1 MALVVTLETYDVLVI
16 GSGIAGV
23 TAALEAARAGARVCL
38 ACQGPLFSGSSFYPG
53 TWGLGLVGPRD
64 TDDEADLAR
73 TIEAVGQGVADPELV
88 ATLVA
93 GIRPAI
99 AWLEELGVTL
109 KRPSSAQSAAEAA
122 FIPCF
127 DHTTRLWRGI
137 TRESMTDVCR
147 REIARREIDVHDGW
161 ELVDLLTE
169 DAAGASEA
177 ADALPRLRVEPACA
191 VRPRGTGP
199 QPDGPDAGVHR
210 PAPRVRGGI
219 FHDRAAHR
227 LVALPSRATVIATGG
242 TSGLFARRLTA
253 ADVTGSAG
261 GIALL
266 HGCALTNIEFMQM
279 MPGLIAPK
287 RGLVF
292 NEKSFRFARTDPAL
306 PAETL
311 AERSAYGPFTARLAS
326 RAVDLAIARE
336 GAQGMRVR
344 YRFPREGV
352 PEFVRTFCAWLADEQ
367 GIQPTEELRIAL
379 YAHASNG
386 GIRIDA
392 DGRTGTPGLFAAG
405 EATGGMH
412 GADRIGGLS
421 SANGLVFGRRAGRA
435 AAAEAQALTGVGR
448 DSADMASETVHRL
461 AHVRLS
467 APESAAMT
475 TELREAMQT
484 HAMLPRTAEGL
495 SEGLVTMARLAKRA
509 SGRAQSGAPAGA
521 ADNCLAGGAADD
533 ICRGAR
539 LRAQL
544 LLARAMLTAMS
555 ERPESRG
562 AHYRADAPA
571 PDPRYARARIVRL
584 QTP

>member
-1 MALVVTLETYDVLVI
+1 MAPVATLETYDVLVI

-23 TAALEAARAGARVCL
+23 TAALEAARVGARVCL

-64 TDDEADLAR
+64 ADDEEDLAR
-73 TIEAVGQGVADPELV
+73 TIGAVGQGVADPALV
-88 ATLVA
+88 AALVA

-99 AWLEELGVTL
+99 AWLEELGVAL

-137 TRESMTDVCR
+137 TRESMIDVCR
-147 REIARREIDVHDGW
+147 REIARCGIDVHDGW
-161 ELVDLLTE
+161 ELIDLLTE
-169 DAAGASEA
+169 DAAGASTPT
-177 ADALPRLRVEPACA
+177 DALPRLRVEPVCA
-191 VRPRGTGP
+191 EPAGTDP
-199 QPDGPDAGVHR
+199 QLG
-210 PAPRVRGGI
+210 APCTGTRRSASRVRGGI

-227 LVALPSRATVIATGG
+227 LVALPARATVIATGG

-367 GIQPTEELRIAL
+367 GIQPTDELRIAL

-421 SANGLVFGRRAGRA
+421 SANGLVFGRRAGRT
-435 AAAEAQALTGVGR
+435 AAAEAQAPGGVCR
-448 DSADMASETVHRL
+448 DNADMASETAQRL
-461 AHVRLS
+461 ARVCLS

-475 TELREAMQT
+475 TELREAMQA

-495 SEGLVTMARLAKRA
+495 SEGLATMARLAERA
-509 SGRAQSGAPAGA
+509 SGRVQSGAPADA
-521 ADNCLAGGAADD
+521 ADNRLAGAAADD

-544 LLARAMLTAMS
+544 LLARAMLTAMY

-571 PDPRYARARIVRL
+571 PDPRYARACIVRL

>member
-1 MALVVTLETYDVLVI
+1 MAPVATPETYDVLVI

-64 TDDEADLAR
+64 ADDEEDLAR
-73 TIEAVGQGVADPELV
+73 TIGAVGQGVADPVLV
-88 ATLVA
+88 AALVA

-137 TRESMTDVCR
+137 TRESMIEACR
-147 REIARREIDVHDGW
+147 REIARRGIDVHDGW
-161 ELVDLLTE
+161 ELIDLLTE
-169 DAAGASEA
+169 DAAGASTA
-177 ADALPRLRVEPACA
+177 TDALPRLRVEPVCA
-191 VRPRGTGP
+191 EPAGTDP
-199 QPDGPDAGVHR
+199 QLG
-210 PAPRVRGGI
+210 APCTDTRRSASRVRGGI
-219 FHDRAAHR
+219 FHDRTARR
-227 LVALPSRATVIATGG
+227 LVALPARATVIATGG

-336 GAQGMRVR
+336 GAQGMRVH

-367 GIQPTEELRIAL
+367 GIQPTDELRIAL

-435 AAAEAQALTGVGR
+435 AAAEAQAPGGGGR
-448 DSADMASETVHRL
+448 DIADMASETAQRL
-461 AHVRLS
+461 ARVRLS

-475 TELREAMQT
+475 TELREAMQS

-495 SEGLVTMARLAKRA
+495 SEGLAAIARLAERA
-509 SGRAQSGAPAGA
+509 SGRVQSGAPADA
-521 ADNCLAGGAADD
+521 ADNRLAGAAADD
-533 ICRGAR
+533 ICRGVR

-544 LLARAMLTAMS
+544 LLARAMLTAMY

-571 PDPRYARARIVRL
+571 PDPRYARACIVRL